1 MPQLDDTLLAQLE
14 QTATTIRQRIIHMLL
29 AAGSGHSAGSLGMA
43 DVFTTLYF
51 SILNHTPSQPH
62 NPDRDYVLVSNGHIC
77 PVWYATLAEAGYFP
91 VEELT
96 TLRQFKTRL
105 QGHPYSRATPGVE
118 NTSGSLGQGI
128 SAGAGIAWALKH
140 QHKKNRVFVVTSD
153 GEHQE
158 GQTWEAYMFAAT
170 HRLNNLT
177 VMVDRNNIQIDG
189 FTEDIGPLE
198 PLAAKLTSFG
208 WHVLEID
215 GHNHQ
220 AIRDACQEAQAI
232 HEKPSVI
239 ICHTIPGKGVE
250 YMENLPEWHGKP
262 PNVPESIEALRQLR
276 TLCTT
281 IECHDT

>member
-1 MPQLDDTLLAQLE
+1 MPHLSDTDLQNLA

-29 AAGSGHSAGSLGMA
+29 EAGSGHSAGALGMT

-51 SILNHTPSQPH
+51 SVLNHTPSQPH
-62 NPDRDYVLVSNGHIC
+62 HPDRDYLLVSNGHIC

-96 TLRQFKTRL
+96 TLRKINSRL
-105 QGHPYSRATPGVE
+105 QGHPHAGSTPGVE
-118 NTSGSLGQGI
+118 NTSGSLGQGL
-128 SAGAGIAWALKH
+128 SVGAGIAWTHKY
-140 QHKKNRVFVVTSD
+140 QHRKNRVFVVTSD

-158 GQTWEAYMFAAT
+158 GQTWEAYMFATT

-177 VMVDRNNIQIDG
+177 VLVDRNNIQIDG

-198 PLAAKLTSFG
+198 PLPTKIASFG
-208 WHVLEID
+208 WHVIEID
-215 GHNHQ
+215 GHNYQ
-220 AIRDACQEAQAI
+220 AIADACAQAAAI
-232 HEKPSVI
+232 HEKPTAI

-250 YMENLPEWHGKP
+250 FMENIPEWHGKP

-276 TLCTT
+276 TLCTS
-281 IECHDT
+281 IECHDI